1 MLAPAS
7 HHQAVDMFWRAA
19 GHFCNQIREAAL
31 ARDANTFADL
41 IARVARFARDRLV
54 PAEAQVA
61 ASDAMPEDI
70 IDEMRQ
76 LGLFGMT
83 LPQAYGG
90 LALKASE
97 EVRLVFELCWA
108 APAFRAYVGANNSL
122 GGRAILWGG
131 SDAQRAH
138 YLPRIAS
145 GKLVTAFALTEPGS
159 GSDAAALE
167 TRAWRREDGCWVING
182 SKRFITG
189 APEADLINVVA
200 RTDPHSSGGQGVSI
214 LLVER
219 GTPGLVQSPPDRKM
233 GQHGMHTGDLYF
245 DNCVVPADALL
256 GEEGKGFRLTMRT
269 IDRGRLHIASACV
282 GLAARLI
289 HESLRYALER
299 RQSGRPIAEFQLL
312 QAMLADSQADYL
324 AARSLVLQ
332 TAMRCD
338 DAEEISMDASCCKL
352 FASEMV
358 SRVADRAVQIFG
370 GAGYMHGSAVQRLY
384 RDARV
389 YRIYEGTTQI
399 QQITI
404 AKHLIRKTAKT

>member
-1 MLAPAS
+1 MN
-7 HHQAVDMFWRAA
+7 HV
-19 GHFCNQIREAAL
+19 G
-31 ARDANTFADL
+31 TFPDL
-41 IARVARFARDRLV
+41 LTRIGAFARERLV
-54 PAEAQVA
+54 PLEAQVA
-61 ASDAMPEDI
+61 DSDLIPEDI
-70 IDEMRQ
+70 IDEIRA
-76 LGLFGMT
+76 LGLFGIT
-83 LPQAYGG
+83 LPKEYGG
-90 LALKASE
+90 LALTASE
-97 EVRLVFELCWA
+97 EVQLVFELCWA

-131 SDAQRAH
+131 SEAQRTH

-145 GKLVTAFALTEPGS
+145 GELITAFALTEPGS
-159 GSDAAALE
+159 GSDATALG
-167 TRAWRREDGCWVING
+167 THAKRRDDGCWVING

-214 LLVER
+214 FLVER

-233 GQHGMHTGDLYF
+233 GQQGMHTGDLHF
-245 DNCVVPADALL
+245 DDCVVSADALL

-289 HESLRYALER
+289 HESLQYALER
-299 RQSGRPIAEFQLL
+299 QQFGRPIAEFQLL

-324 AARSLVLQ
+324 AARSFVLQ
-332 TAMRCD
+332 TAKRCD
-338 DAEEISMDASCCKL
+338 DGEQISMDASCCKL

-358 SRVADRAVQIFG
+358 SKVADRAVQIFG
-370 GAGYMHGSAVQRLY
+370 GAGYMQSSAVQRLY

-399 QQITI
+399 QQTTI
-404 AKHLIRKTAKT
+404 AKHMIRQATMM

>member
-1 MLAPAS
+1 LALDP
-7 HHQAVDMFWRAA
+7 QALQAFTDS
-19 GHFCNQIREAAL
+19 
-31 ARDANTFADL
+31 
-41 IARVARFARDRLV
+41 VARFARERLV
-54 PAEAQVA
+54 PAESRVA
-61 ASDAMPEDI
+61 ETDLIAEDVL
-70 IDEMRQ
+70 DEMRR

-83 LPQAYGG
+83 LPEAYGG
-90 LALKASE
+90 LALNASE
-97 EVRLVFELCWA
+97 EVQVVFELCWA
-108 APAFRAYVGANNSL
+108 APAFRAYAGANNSL

-145 GKLVTAFALTEPGS
+145 GELITAFALTEPGS
-159 GSDAAALE
+159 GSDATALA
-167 TRAWRREDGCWVING
+167 TRAWRRDDGCWVISG

-200 RTDPHSSGGQGVSI
+200 RTDPDSSGGRGVSI
-214 LLVER
+214 FLVER

-233 GQHGMHTGDLYF
+233 GQQGMHTGDLHF
-245 DNCVVPADALL
+245 DDCVVPANALL
-256 GEEGKGFRLTMRT
+256 GEEGKGFHLTMRT

-299 RQSGRPIAEFQLL
+299 RQFGQPIAGFQLV
-312 QAMLADSQADYL
+312 QAMLAESQADYL

-332 TAMRCD
+332 TAGRCD
-338 DAEEISMDASCCKL
+338 GGEEISMDASCCKM

-370 GAGYMHGSAVQRLY
+370 GAGYMQDCAVQRLY

-399 QQITI
+399 QQATI
-404 AKHLIRKTAKT
+404 AKHLMRRAAKQ